1 VKPNMPVFDVLDFN
15 WLTCWV
21 NTLESVSSLSLP
33 KKKKK
38 KRVSVVTIL
47 SLLLSNR
54 ASCLIK

>member
-38 KRVSVVTIL
+38 TCQCSDYSKPFVE
-47 SLLLSNR
+47 
-54 ASCLIK
+54 